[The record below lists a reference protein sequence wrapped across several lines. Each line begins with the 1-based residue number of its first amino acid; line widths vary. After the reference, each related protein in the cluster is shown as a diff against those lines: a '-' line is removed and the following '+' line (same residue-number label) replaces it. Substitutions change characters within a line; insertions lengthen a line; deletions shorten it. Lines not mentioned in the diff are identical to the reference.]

1 MNNNEQPTKRRGI
14 TAEDLLRLRSV
25 RDPHYAPDGTRAV
38 FVEKSID
45 EEKQYRSHLWIWAAD
60 GSVRQW
66 TFGRWR
72 DMKPRFSP
80 RGEIIA
86 FLSDRSGRTQLWLLP
101 ANGGEARQLT
111 FFKNGVRDYVWS
123 PDGTFLITLTTL
135 GDDETIEDREEPE
148 KAEVKRADLKPRV
161 VERLYYKSDAS
172 GFLDGKRAVLTRID
186 VLSGKSE
193 ALTGREEEIGSFA
206 ISPNGRTL
214 AFVANRNEDPDTTFT
229 RDIVLLDLESKA
241 ETNLTNGCGT
251 FASLAWSPDGTKLAA
266 IGHDLAYLGATLHR
280 LYVFE
285 PERGTKRVLTADW
298 DVHLGDAM
306 VGDTHADA
314 KGPGPIWASDGSGLY
329 VTASERGRV
338 NLYFVSL
345 AGPIV
350 PVIEGNFH
358 LYGLAIHPSEQQAI
372 AAISS
377 PTSVGDLYAV
387 SLADG
392 TKTRLTR
399 ANEALENEVV
409 FADAEP
415 FTYRSADGLEIQGWI
430 MKPPELDEGEKAPL
444 VVEIHGGP
452 HAMYGFTF
460 FHELQLLASSGYA
473 VLFTNPRGSHGYGQ
487 SFVNAVRGDYGGMD
501 YEDIMAGVDAAIS
514 KFDFID
520 KERLGVTGGSYGGF
534 MTNWIVGH
542 TDRFKAAVTQRSISN
557 WLSFSG
563 VSDIGYFF
571 TKWEVGCDVW
581 EDAERLWHHSPLKY
595 VKHMRTPLLILHSER
610 DYRCPIEQA
619 EQLFVALKQL
629 GRETKL
635 VRFPD
640 ANHDLSRTGNPAL
653 RLERL
658 RHIVDWFDRYLKGAS
673 H

>member
-1 MNNNEQPTKRRGI
+1 MNNNEHPTKRRGM

-25 RDPHYAPDGTRAV
+25 RDPHYAPDGTRVV

-45 EEKQYRSHLWIWAAD
+45 EENQYRSHLYMWTED
-60 GSVRQW
+60 GAVRPW
-66 TFGRWR
+66 TFGRCR
-72 DMKPRFSP
+72 DTKPRFSP
-80 RGEIIA
+80 DGETIA

-123 PDGTFLITLTTL
+123 PDGTFLIALTTL

-172 GFLDGKRAVLTRID
+172 GFLDGKRAVLARID
-186 VLSGKSE
+186 ALSGKIE

-206 ISPNGRTL
+206 ISPAGRTL

-229 RDIVLLDLESKA
+229 RDIILLDLEKKT
-241 ETNLTNGCGT
+241 ETNLTNGCGA
-251 FASLAWSPDGTKLAA
+251 FASLAWSPDGMKLAA
-266 IGHDLAYLGATLHR
+266 VGHDLACLGATLHR

-306 VGDTHADA
+306 VGDMHADA

-338 NLYFVSL
+338 NAYFVSL

-350 PVIEGNFH
+350 PVVEGDFH
-358 LYGLAIHPSEQQAI
+358 LYGFTVHPDGRQAV

-399 ANEALENEVV
+399 ANEALEHEVA

-415 FTYRSADGLEIQGWI
+415 FTYRSADGWEIQGWI

-460 FHELQLLASSGYA
+460 FHEFQLLASSGYA

>member
-1 MNNNEQPTKRRGI
+1 MNNNEHLTKRRGM

-25 RDPHYAPDGTRAV
+25 RDPHYAPDGTRVV

-45 EEKQYRSHLWIWAAD
+45 EENQYRSHLYMWTKD
-60 GSVRQW
+60 GAVRPW
-66 TFGRWR
+66 TFGPWR
-72 DMKPRFSP
+72 DTKPRFSP
-80 RGEIIA
+80 NGETIA

-101 ANGGEARQLT
+101 TDGGEARQLT

-123 PDGTFLITLTTL
+123 PDGTFLIALTTL

-161 VERLYYKSDAS
+161 VERLYYKSDAA
-172 GFLDGKRAVLTRID
+172 GFLDGKRAVLARID
-186 VLSGKSE
+186 ALSGKIE

-229 RDIVLLDLESKA
+229 RDIILLDLEKKT
-241 ETNLTNGCGT
+241 EMNLTNGCGT
-251 FASLAWSPDGTKLAA
+251 FASLGWSPDGMKLAA
-266 IGHDLAYLGATLHR
+266 IGHDLAYLGATIHR

-285 PERGTKRVLTADW
+285 LERQTKRVLTADW
-298 DVHLGDAM
+298 DAHLGDAM

-314 KGPGPIWASDGSGLY
+314 KSPGPIWASDGSGLY

-338 NLYFVSL
+338 NVYFVSL
-345 AGPIV
+345 DGPIA
-350 PVIEGNFH
+350 PVVEGDFH
-358 LYGLAIHPSEQQAI
+358 LYGFTVHPNGRQAV

-377 PTSVGDLYAV
+377 PTSIGDLYAV

-409 FADAEP
+409 FADAKP
-415 FTYRSADGLEIQGWI
+415 FTYQSTDGWEIQGWI
-430 MKPPELDEGEKAPL
+430 MKPPELGEGEKAPL

-460 FHELQLLASSGYA
+460 FHEWQLLASRGYA

-501 YEDIMAGVDAAIS
+501 YEDIMAGVNAALNR
-514 KFDFID
+514 FDFID

-571 TKWEVGCDVW
+571 TKWEIGCDVW

-595 VKHMRTPLLILHSER
+595 VQNIRTPLLILHSER

-619 EQLFVALKQL
+619 EQLFIALKRL

-640 ANHDLSRTGNPAL
+640 ANHDLSRTGSPAL

-658 RHIVDWFDRYLKGAS
+658 RHIVGWFDHYLKGPFG
-673 H
+673 